1 MKKKDYIFENIK
13 ILKGVG
19 KNTARYLRNKKIET
33 IRDLL
38 LEFPYGY
45 TDRTNLITLDKLEAG
60 KISTIKLKVIKYNF
74 PRVRNLPNKV
84 ICEDEHSKIDIV
96 FFNSREGY
104 IRKVLP
110 IQSNVVISGKVQ
122 TYKGKFQINN
132 PEYISKLDEL
142 SKVNK
147 MIPKYNLT
155 DGITEKIY
163 NRIISQVLENIPNIE
178 EWYDKK
184 LISNL
189 NLIDWNTSIAKLHDP
204 STNKKNKEKYI
215 ERLAFD
221 EIFTNLLLMSSNR
234 QKINRIKKEQKVF
247 DDTISKKIIENFGF
261 NLTNDQLKVI
271 DEIKRDLSSRK
282 KMFRILQGDVGS
294 GKTICAFISISNTIE
309 SGYQCAFMAPTDIL
323 AKQHF
328 ISANKTFKNTNIK
341 IAFLSGK
348 TLPKDRKVIL
358 NDLKNGRIDL
368 IIGTHALFQK
378 KILFKKLGLAIIDEQ
393 HKFGVRQR
401 MNLSKKG
408 GNNCDLLVM
417 SATPIPRTMLLAIYG
432 DMDVSRINEKPK
444 NRKEILTYSK
454 SEKKINEIIEIV
466 KKQIKLG
473 NQVFWICPLIKE
485 SSFINHSSVEKRYH
499 DLKKI
504 FKDEMEI
511 LHGGIDGN
519 LKEKILNQFLEGK
532 TKIIISTTVIE
543 VGIDF
548 PNANLIIIENA
559 DKFGLAQLHQLRG
572 RVGRGSKQGICIL
585 LFKESLSQKSIKRIR
600 ILKENN
606 DGFKIAEEDL
616 KLRGFGDL
624 IGFQQSGDKYFKF
637 ADPNKHNNLFEVAKS
652 YIKQINYQGGNIKNY
667 EFLLKLYDKAEVL
680 NFNE

>member
-38 LEFPYGY
+38 LDFPYGY

-142 SKVNK
+142 NKVNK

-204 STNKKNKEKYI
+204 NTNKKNKEKYI

-234 QKINRIKKEQKVF
+234 QKINRIKKKQKVF

-271 DEIKRDLSSRK
+271 NEIKRDLSSRK

-637 ADPNKHNNLFEVAKS
+637 VDPNKHNNLFEVAES
-652 YIKQINYQGGNIKNY
+652 YIKKINYQGGNIKNY

-680 NFNE
+680 NFNK

>member
-38 LEFPYGY
+38 LDFPYGY

-204 STNKKNKEKYI
+204 NTNKKNKEKYI

-234 QKINRIKKEQKVF
+234 QKINRIKK
-247 DDTISKKIIENFGF
+247 
-261 NLTNDQLKVI
+261 
-271 DEIKRDLSSRK
+271 
-282 KMFRILQGDVGS
+282 
-294 GKTICAFISISNTIE
+294 
-309 SGYQCAFMAPTDIL
+309 
-323 AKQHF
+323 KQE
-328 ISANKTFKNTNIK
+328 
-341 IAFLSGK
+341 L
-348 TLPKDRKVIL
+348 
-358 NDLKNGRIDL
+358 
-368 IIGTHALFQK
+368 
-378 KILFKKLGLAIIDEQ
+378 
-393 HKFGVRQR
+393 
-401 MNLSKKG
+401 
-408 GNNCDLLVM
+408 
-417 SATPIPRTMLLAIYG
+417 
-432 DMDVSRINEKPK
+432 
-444 NRKEILTYSK
+444 
-454 SEKKINEIIEIV
+454 
-466 KKQIKLG
+466 
-473 NQVFWICPLIKE
+473 
-485 SSFINHSSVEKRYH
+485 
-499 DLKKI
+499 
-504 FKDEMEI
+504 
-511 LHGGIDGN
+511 
-519 LKEKILNQFLEGK
+519 
-532 TKIIISTTVIE
+532 
-543 VGIDF
+543 
-548 PNANLIIIENA
+548 
-559 DKFGLAQLHQLRG
+559 
-572 RVGRGSKQGICIL
+572 
-585 LFKESLSQKSIKRIR
+585 
-600 ILKENN
+600 
-606 DGFKIAEEDL
+606 
-616 KLRGFGDL
+616 
-624 IGFQQSGDKYFKF
+624 YFKF
-637 ADPNKHNNLFEVAKS
+637 LPSTSSKNLLGTS
-652 YIKQINYQGGNIKNY
+652 
-667 EFLLKLYDKAEVL
+667 
-680 NFNE
+680 

>member
-1 MKKKDYIFENIK
+1 MKNKDYIFENIK
-13 ILKGVG
+13 VLKGVG
-19 KNTARYLRNKKIET
+19 KNTAKYLRNKKIEI

-38 LEFPYGY
+38 LDFPYGY
-45 TDRTNLITLDKLEAG
+45 TDRTNLITSDKLEAG
-60 KISTIKLKVIKYNF
+60 KISTIKLKVLKYNF
-74 PRVRNLPNKV
+74 PRIRNLPNKV
-84 ICEDEHSKIDIV
+84 ICEDEHGKINIV

-110 IQSNVVISGKVQ
+110 LQSNVVISGKVH
-122 TYKGKFQINN
+122 TYNGKFQINN
-132 PEYISKLDEL
+132 PEYISKIDDLH
-142 SKVNK
+142 KVNK
-147 MIPKYNLT
+147 IIPKYNLT

-163 NRIISQVLENIPNIE
+163 NNIISQVLENIPYIE
-178 EWYDKK
+178 EWHDRK

-189 NLIDWNTSIAKLHDP
+189 NLMDWNTSIAKLHDP
-204 STNKKNKEKYI
+204 NTNHKNKEKYI

-234 QKINRIKKEQKVF
+234 QKINKIKKNQKVF
-247 DDTISKKIIENFGF
+247 DDSISKKIIENFKF
-261 NLTNDQLKVI
+261 NLTNDQLSVI
-271 DEIKRDLSSRK
+271 AEIKKDLSSRK

-294 GKTICAFISISNTIE
+294 GKTICAFISISNSIE
-309 SGYQCAFMAPTDIL
+309 AGYQCALMAPTEIL
-323 AKQHF
+323 AKQHY
-328 ISANKTFKNTNIK
+328 ISANKVFKNTNIK

-348 TLPKDRKVIL
+348 TLPKDRKVII
-358 NDLKNGRIDL
+358 NNLKNGHIDL
-368 IIGTHALFQK
+368 IIGTHTLFQK

-408 GNNCDLLVM
+408 GDNCDLLVM

-432 DMDVSRINEKPK
+432 DMDVSKINEKPK

-466 KKQIKLG
+466 KNQVKLG

-485 SSFINHSSVEKRYH
+485 SSFINHSSVEKRYS

-504 FKDEMEI
+504 FKDQIEI
-511 LHGGIDGN
+511 LHGNIEGN
-519 LKEKILNQFLEGK
+519 LKDKILNRFLEGK
-532 TKIIISTTVIE
+532 SKIIVSTTVIE

-572 RVGRGSKQGICIL
+572 RVGRGNKQGICIL
-585 LFKESLSQKSIKRIR
+585 LFKESLSKKSIKRIR
-600 ILKENN
+600 VLKENH

-637 ADPNKHNNLFEVAKS
+637 VDPNKHSNLFEIAEK
-652 YIKQINYQGGNIKNY
+652 YIKQINYKGSNIKNY
-667 EFLLKLYDKAEVL
+667 EFLLKLYDRAEVL

>member
-1 MKKKDYIFENIK
+1 
-13 ILKGVG
+13 
-19 KNTARYLRNKKIET
+19 
-33 IRDLL
+33 
-38 LEFPYGY
+38 
-45 TDRTNLITLDKLEAG
+45 
-60 KISTIKLKVIKYNF
+60 
-74 PRVRNLPNKV
+74 
-84 ICEDEHSKIDIV
+84 
-96 FFNSREGY
+96 
-104 IRKVLP
+104 
-110 IQSNVVISGKVQ
+110 
-122 TYKGKFQINN
+122 
-132 PEYISKLDEL
+132 
-142 SKVNK
+142 
-147 MIPKYNLT
+147 
-155 DGITEKIY
+155 
-163 NRIISQVLENIPNIE
+163 
-178 EWYDKK
+178 
-184 LISNL
+184 
-189 NLIDWNTSIAKLHDP
+189 
-204 STNKKNKEKYI
+204 
-215 ERLAFD
+215 
-221 EIFTNLLLMSSNR
+221 
-234 QKINRIKKEQKVF
+234 
-247 DDTISKKIIENFGF
+247 
-261 NLTNDQLKVI
+261 
-271 DEIKRDLSSRK
+271 
-282 KMFRILQGDVGS
+282 
-294 GKTICAFISISNTIE
+294 
-309 SGYQCAFMAPTDIL
+309 MAPTDIL

-637 ADPNKHNNLFEVAKS
+637 VDPNKHSNLFEVAEK
-652 YIKQINYQGGNIKNY
+652 YIKQINYKGSSIKNY
-667 EFLLKLYDKAEVL
+667 EFLLKLYDRAEVL

>member
-38 LEFPYGY
+38 LDFPYGY

-204 STNKKNKEKYI
+204 NTNKKNKEKYI

-309 SGYQCAFMAPTDIL
+309 SGYQCALMAPTDIL

-348 TLPKDRKVIL
+348 TLPKDRKVIVS
-358 NDLKNGRIDL
+358 DLKNGRIDL

-600 ILKENN
+600 VLKENN

-637 ADPNKHNNLFEVAKS
+637 VDPNKHNNLFEVAES
-652 YIKQINYQGGNIKNY
+652 YIKKINYQGGNIKNY

>member
-142 SKVNK
+142 NKVNK

-204 STNKKNKEKYI
+204 NTNKKNKEKYI

-234 QKINRIKKEQKVF
+234 QKINRIKKKQKVF

-271 DEIKRDLSSRK
+271 NEIKRDLSSRK

-637 ADPNKHNNLFEVAKS
+637 VDPNKHNNLFEVAES
-652 YIKQINYQGGNIKNY
+652 YIKKINYQGGNIKNY

>member
-204 STNKKNKEKYI
+204 NTNKKNKEKYI

-234 QKINRIKKEQKVF
+234 QKINRIKKKQKVF

>member
-38 LEFPYGY
+38 LDFPYGY

-204 STNKKNKEKYI
+204 NTNKKNKEKYI

-234 QKINRIKKEQKVF
+234 QKINRIKKKQKVF

-271 DEIKRDLSSRK
+271 NEIKRDLSSRK

-600 ILKENN
+600 VLKENN

-637 ADPNKHNNLFEVAKS
+637 VDPNKHNNLFEVAES
-652 YIKQINYQGGNIKNY
+652 YIKKINYQGGNIKNY

-680 NFNE
+680 NFNK

>member
-84 ICEDEHSKIDIV
+84 ICEDEQGKIDIV

-204 STNKKNKEKYI
+204 NTNKKNKEKYI

-309 SGYQCAFMAPTDIL
+309 SGYQCALMAPTDIL

-348 TLPKDRKVIL
+348 TLPKDRKVIVS
-358 NDLKNGRIDL
+358 DLKNGRIDL

-600 ILKENN
+600 VLKENN

-637 ADPNKHNNLFEVAKS
+637 VDPNKHNNLFEVAES
-652 YIKQINYQGGNIKNY
+652 YIKKINYQGGNIKNY

>member
-38 LEFPYGY
+38 LDFPYGY

-204 STNKKNKEKYI
+204 NTNKKNKEKYI

-234 QKINRIKKEQKVF
+234 QKINRIKKKQKVF

-637 ADPNKHNNLFEVAKS
+637 VDPNKHNNLFEVAES
-652 YIKQINYQGGNIKNY
+652 YIKKINYQGGNIKNY

-680 NFNE
+680 NFNK